1 MQDKMEN
8 ELFIVNYAHPKAMD
22 NWGCQLATH
31 SYQIAKETAQELRV
45 MGYSV
50 RVQPVS
56 LTDEGK
62 IKL

>member
-1 MQDKMEN
+1 MEN

-31 SYQIAKETAQELRV
+31 SLRIASETAQELRG

-50 RVQPVS
+50 CVQSV
-56 LTDEGK
+56 LITDEGK

>member
-1 MQDKMEN
+1 MQDKN

-31 SYQIAKETAQELRV
+31 SLHVATETAQELRDL
-45 MGYSV
+45 GYSV
-50 RVQPVS
+50 CVQSV
-56 LTDEGK
+56 LITDEGK

>member
-1 MQDKMEN
+1 MEN

-31 SYQIAKETAQELRV
+31 SLRIATETAQELRG

-50 RVQPVS
+50 CVQSV
-56 LTDEGK
+56 LITDEGK

>member
-1 MQDKMEN
+1 MEN

-22 NWGCQLATH
+22 NWCCQLATH
-31 SYQIAKETAQELRV
+31 SLHVASETAQELRD

-50 RVQPVS
+50 CVQSV
-56 LTDEGK
+56 LITDEGK